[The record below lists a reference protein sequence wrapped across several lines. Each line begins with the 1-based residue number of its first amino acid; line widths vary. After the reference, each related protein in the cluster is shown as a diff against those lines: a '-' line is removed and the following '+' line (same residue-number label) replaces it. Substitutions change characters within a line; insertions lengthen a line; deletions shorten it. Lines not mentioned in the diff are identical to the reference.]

1 MAKEWILNM
10 ATNRWGLNKKRSVG
24 PVSEWIRE
32 AMPRDEGE
40 WEQAYRERLAAMLRE
55 RGVDLEPE
63 AYLRTLGERLFVKV
77 TEVIRAEI
85 DEVTLADC
93 IAYIRNLVIH
103 RTFEGYQREIETVY
117 GQLQQQLGVTIEPAS
132 DRLDRLFNVDFVIR
146 VGKALIGL
154 QIKPVTYQQ
163 MNEAHRWRAWMEKTH
178 QKFTAKYG
186 GKVFVVFSVK
196 EGRQKRIANREVI
209 EAIRQEIQRLASAA

>member
-40 WEQAYRERLAAMLRE
+40 WEQAYRERL
-55 RGVDLEPE
+55 
-63 AYLRTLGERLFVKV
+63 FVKV
-77 TEVIRAEI
+77 TEVVRAEI

-117 GQLQQQLGVTIEPAS
+117 GQL
-132 DRLDRLFNVDFVIR
+132 
-146 VGKALIGL
+146 
-154 QIKPVTYQQ
+154 
-163 MNEAHRWRAWMEKTH
+163 
-178 QKFTAKYG
+178 
-186 GKVFVVFSVK
+186 
-196 EGRQKRIANREVI
+196 
-209 EAIRQEIQRLASAA
+209 

>member
-117 GQLQQQLGVTIEPAS
+117 GQL
-132 DRLDRLFNVDFVIR
+132 
-146 VGKALIGL
+146 
-154 QIKPVTYQQ
+154 
-163 MNEAHRWRAWMEKTH
+163 
-178 QKFTAKYG
+178 
-186 GKVFVVFSVK
+186 
-196 EGRQKRIANREVI
+196 
-209 EAIRQEIQRLASAA
+209 